1 MTSIEKKN
9 KRKGIFGTILF
20 HSLVLILFYFIGLS
34 YQDPPPEEEGINI
47 NFGMNNNGMGEIEPE
62 NTEVP
67 VETIET
73 VKEQITNTEESI
85 TQTEIE
91 TANITQTEKKEEK
104 VVEKVVEEEEIEE
117 VEEVEPEINTRAIYT
132 GKKKNLSN
140 TEGKEYKIGNQGDEE
155 GEQNNN
161 QYDSAGIGANGSA
174 YQLGGR
180 NAIKKPKPKGNQI
193 EGRVVVIITVDRLG
207 NVVYANAGAK
217 GSTTLNKELL
227 KRAKIAALKTKFDT
241 KKDAPQ
247 NQNGKIIYDFSL
259 N

>member
-9 KRKGIFGTILF
+9 KRKGIIGTILF

-47 NFGMNNNGMGEIEPE
+47 NFGMSNNGMGEIEPE
-62 NTEVP
+62 NTEEAP
-67 VETIET
+67 EKIEET
-73 VKEQITNTEESI
+73 VKERITNTEKSI

-91 TANITQTEKKEEK
+91 TTNITQTEK
-104 VVEKVVEEEEIEE
+104 EEEEEE
-117 VEEVEPEINTRAIYT
+117 EEEEEPEINTRAIYT
-132 GKKKNLSN
+132 GKKKNQSKS
-140 TEGKEYKIGNQGDEE
+140 EGKEYNIENQGSKE

-161 QYDSAGIGANGSA
+161 TGIGDNGSA

-180 NAIKKPKPKGNQI
+180 NAINKPKPKGNQI

-207 NVVYANAGAK
+207 NVVYANAGAQ